1 MSLLEV
7 RKLEKIYGSRGGN
20 RTAALQG
27 VSFAVEEG
35 EYTAIMGESGSGKT
49 TLLSL
54 LAALDKPTAGEVLL
68 EGQSLSAIPG
78 RRLSAFRR
86 DHLRSEE
93 HTSELQSQR

>member
-68 EGQSLSAIPG
+68 EGQSLSD
-78 RRLSAFRR
+78 RKSVV
-86 DHLRSEE
+86 
-93 HTSELQSQR
+93 